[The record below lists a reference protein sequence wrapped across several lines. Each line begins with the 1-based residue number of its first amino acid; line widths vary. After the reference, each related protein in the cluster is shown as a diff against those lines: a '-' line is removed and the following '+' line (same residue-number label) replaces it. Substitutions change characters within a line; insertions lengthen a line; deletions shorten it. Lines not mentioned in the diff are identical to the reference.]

1 MYATNNI
8 PLSFN
13 KLLPRF
19 TTKFDILIHVLQ
31 KEKKIEI
38 LLYDSSKLDNIVT

>member
-31 KEKKIEI
+31 KEKKNLKFYYMI
-38 LLYDSSKLDNIVT
+38 LQNWIT